1 MTVLQK
7 RFLFG
12 TAILAVFFG
21 IIFLD
26 YIFDSAIGLGCLGI
40 FVGGIGLL
48 EFYNLAE
55 KKDFKPF
62 KISGIISGVIVFIG
76 FWLSACGVC
85 GEDISRIYPG
95 IPVLIVLWLFG
106 VQALKHDP
114 KGTIKNV
121 SITIFGIIYTLF
133 FLSFIMPIRYMPN
146 GLGIILLVLLITK
159 GGDIG
164 AYLFGRKFGKH
175 KLSSFSPNKTI
186 EGALFG
192 LFCSLIIAIGLNILP
207 GIRILP
213 LYLIIPFG
221 LLIGVSGM
229 CGDLM
234 ESVMKRDADAK
245 DSSSAIPAF
254 GGVLDIL
261 DSLLI
266 SIPVAYCFLVII
278 GY

>member
-26 YIFDSAIGLGCLGI
+26 YIFDSAIGLGFLGI
-40 FVGGIGLL
+40 LAGGIGLL

-55 KKDFKPF
+55 KKDFEPF
-62 KISGIISGVIVFIG
+62 KISGVISGVIVFIG
-76 FWLSACGVC
+76 FWLSACGE
-85 GEDISRIYPG
+85 GINRIYPG
-95 IPVLIVLWLFG
+95 IFVFIILWLFG

-133 FLSFIMPIRYMPN
+133 FLSFIMPIRYMSN

-164 AYLFGRKFGKH
+164 AYFFGRKFGKH

-186 EGALFG
+186 EGAIFG

-245 DSSSAIPAF
+245 DSSSTIPAF

>member
-26 YIFDSAIGLGCLGI
+26 YIFDSAIGLGFLGI
-40 FVGGIGLL
+40 LVGGIGLL

-55 KKDFKPF
+55 KKDFEPF
-62 KISGIISGVIVFIG
+62 KISGIISGVIVFIV
-76 FWLSACGVC
+76 FWLSACGE
-85 GEDISRIYPG
+85 GINRIYPG
-95 IPVLIVLWLFG
+95 IFVFIVLWLFG

-121 SITIFGIIYTLF
+121 SITIFGVIYTLF
-133 FLSFIMPIRYMPN
+133 FLSFIMPIRYMSN

-186 EGALFG
+186 EGAIFG

-245 DSSSAIPAF
+245 DASSAIPAF

>member
-12 TAILAVFFG
+12 TAILAAFFG

-40 FVGGIGLL
+40 LVGGIGLL

-55 KKDFKPF
+55 KKDFEPF
-62 KISGIISGVIVFIG
+62 KISGIISGVIVFIV
-76 FWLSACGVC
+76 FWLSACGE
-85 GEDISRIYPG
+85 GINRIYPG
-95 IPVLIVLWLFG
+95 IFVFIVLWLFG

-133 FLSFIMPIRYMPN
+133 FLSFIMPIRYMSN

-186 EGALFG
+186 EGAIFG

>member
-40 FVGGIGLL
+40 LVGGIGLL

-62 KISGIISGVIVFIG
+62 KISGIISGVIVFIV
-76 FWLSACGVC
+76 FWLSACGAC

-186 EGALFG
+186 EGAIFG
-192 LFCSLIIAIGLNILP
+192 LFCSLIIAVGLNILP

-234 ESVMKRDADAK
+234 ESVMKRDVDAK

-266 SIPVAYCFLVII
+266 SIPVAYCFLVVI

>member
-1 MTVLQK
+1 MTAINK

-12 TAILAVFFG
+12 TALLVTFFC

-26 YIFDSAIGLGCLGI
+26 YIYDSDIGLGFLGI
-40 FVGGIGLL
+40 LTGGIGLL

-55 KKDFKPF
+55 KKDIEPF
-62 KISGIISGVIVFIG
+62 KLSGIISGVVVFIG
-76 FWLSACGVC
+76 FWLSAY
-85 GEDISRIYPG
+85 GEGLNRIYPC
-95 IPVLIVLWLFG
+95 IFVLITLWLFG
-106 VQALKHDP
+106 VQTLKQDL
-114 KGTIKNV
+114 KGFIRNV
-121 SITIFGIIYTLF
+121 SITIFGIIYTFF
-133 FLSFIMPIRYMPN
+133 FLSFIMPIRHMSN
-146 GLGIILLVLLITK
+146 GMVIILLILLITK
-159 GGDIG
+159 LGDMG
-164 AYLFGRKFGKH
+164 AYLFGSKFGKR

-192 LFCSLIIAIGLNILP
+192 LFFSVIMAVGLNILP

-234 ESVMKRDADAK
+234 ESLIKRDAGVK

-254 GGVLDIL
+254 GGMLDIL

>member
-26 YIFDSAIGLGCLGI
+26 YIFDSAIGLGFLGI
-40 FVGGIGLL
+40 LVGGIGLL

-55 KKDFKPF
+55 KKDFEPF

-76 FWLSACGVC
+76 FWLSACGE
-85 GEDISRIYPG
+85 GINRIYPG
-95 IPVLIVLWLFG
+95 IFVIIILWLFG

-114 KGTIKNV
+114 KGAIKNV
-121 SITIFGIIYTLF
+121 SITIFGIIYTFF
-133 FLSFIMPIRYMPN
+133 FLSFIMPIRHMLN
-146 GLGIILLVLLITK
+146 GFGIILLVLLITK

-164 AYLFGRKFGKH
+164 AYLFGSKYGKH
-175 KLSSFSPNKTI
+175 KLSSVSPNKTI

-192 LFCSLIIAIGLNILP
+192 LFCSLIIAIGINILP
-207 GIRILP
+207 GVRILP
-213 LYLIIPFG
+213 FYLIIPFG

-229 CGDLM
+229 FGDLI
-234 ESVMKRDADAK
+234 ESVIKRDVGVK
-245 DSSSAIPAF
+245 DSSGVIPAF
-254 GGVLDIL
+254 GGMLDIL

-266 SIPVAYCFLVII
+266 SIPVAYCFFVII
-278 GY
+278 GF

>member
-12 TAILAVFFG
+12 TAILAAFFG

-26 YIFDSAIGLGCLGI
+26 YIFDSAIGLGFLGI
-40 FVGGIGLL
+40 LVGGIGLW

-55 KKDFKPF
+55 KKDFEPF
-62 KISGIISGVIVFIG
+62 KISGVISGVIVFIG
-76 FWLSACGVC
+76 FWLSACGE
-85 GEDISRIYPG
+85 GINRIYPG
-95 IPVLIVLWLFG
+95 IFVFIVLWLFG

-121 SITIFGIIYTLF
+121 SITIFGVIYTLF
-133 FLSFIMPIRYMPN
+133 FLSFIMPIRYMSN

-192 LFCSLIIAIGLNILP
+192 L
-207 GIRILP
+207 
-213 LYLIIPFG
+213 
-221 LLIGVSGM
+221 LIGVSGM

-245 DSSSAIPAF
+245 DASSAIPAF

>member
-1 MTVLQK
+1 MTVLKK
-7 RFLFG
+7 RFFFG
-12 TAILAVFFG
+12 TSMLLVFFC

-26 YIFDSAIGLGCLGI
+26 YIFDSDIGLGFLGI
-40 FVGGIGLL
+40 LTGVIGLL

-55 KKDFKPF
+55 KKDLEPF
-62 KISGIISGVIVFIG
+62 KVSGIISGVIVFIG
-76 FWLSACGVC
+76 FWLSAY
-85 GEDISRIYPG
+85 GEGISQIYPG
-95 IPVLIVLWLFG
+95 IFVFIVLWFFG
-106 VQALKHDP
+106 VQALKQDSR
-114 KGTIKNV
+114 GTIRNV
-121 SITIFGIIYTLF
+121 SITIFGIIYTFF
-133 FLSFIMPIRYMPN
+133 FLSFIMPIRHMPN

-159 GGDIG
+159 SGDIG

-192 LFCSLIIAIGLNILP
+192 LFCSLIVAIGLNILP

-234 ESVMKRDADAK
+234 ESVIKRDAGAK
-245 DSSSAIPAF
+245 DSSSVIPAF
-254 GGVLDIL
+254 GGMLDIL

-266 SIPVAYCFLVII
+266 SIPVAYCFFVII

>member
-26 YIFDSAIGLGCLGI
+26 YIFDSAIGLGFLGI
-40 FVGGIGLL
+40 LVGGIGLL

-55 KKDFKPF
+55 KKDFEPF
-62 KISGIISGVIVFIG
+62 KISGIISGVIVFIV
-76 FWLSACGVC
+76 FWLSACGAC
-85 GEDISRIYPG
+85 GEDINRIYPG
-95 IPVLIVLWLFG
+95 ILVLIVLWLFG

-207 GIRILP
+207 GIRVLP

-234 ESVMKRDADAK
+234 ESVMKRDVDAK